1 MRRDWVLDTV
11 YGGMNVF
18 KRGLL
23 SPSPMGQAWWRRPS
37 TLPLVLLGMALCII
51 IAGGT
56 IRINDAGESCPDWPQ
71 CFGTWGFDISVEEQG
86 QYWDE
91 NPDEI
96 DSRGED
102 HRYTTFEI
110 FSEWFHRMLVGVI
123 AVPVLLNAIIARRM
137 IDTYGKTVY
146 RTTLFSGILLIV
158 QALVGA
164 LTVAMDNVD
173 WSVALHLSLASIFTS
188 SFLYQH
194 FAMRRQEESGWD
206 LFSMNPEFIAANKTR
221 VDAMVGSVFTLLI
234 LGAWVSSTAGGQ
246 YNQGCSVGFPNG
258 WPKCN
263 GSLLP
268 SFSGPGV
275 IIQMI
280 HRFGA
285 VLVGLVLVSGS
296 ARLRQSAREHEV
308 TPVLGRIT
316 DFAAGLWILN
326 VLVGGSYIVLA
337 DMEEFPEWVSLL
349 HLVFGVFCFL
359 VAVSASFFLRLQAQT
374 LPTDEEE

>member
-221 VDAMVGSVFTLLI
+221 VDSMVGSVFTLLI

-285 VLVGLVLVSGS
+285 ALVGLVLVSGS